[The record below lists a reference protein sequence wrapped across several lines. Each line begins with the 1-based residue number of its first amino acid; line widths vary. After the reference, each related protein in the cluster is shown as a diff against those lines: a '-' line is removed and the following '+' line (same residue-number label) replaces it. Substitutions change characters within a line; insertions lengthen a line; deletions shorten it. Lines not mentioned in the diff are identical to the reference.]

1 MLPERAGTQR
11 SRTGFYHVRARL
23 YVVPTSLEWRRWIA
37 IMAIYHFTA
46 KVISRANGSSA
57 VGSAAYRSAQ
67 KLHDQRLDRNH
78 DFTNKSGVVH
88 SEVLLP
94 EDAPERLGDR
104 STLWNEVEATEL
116 RKDAQLSREVEFAIP
131 RELNQQQG
139 IDLARDFVR
148 EEFVD
153 RGMIADLNVHWDIGE
168 DGLAKPHA
176 HVMLT
181 MREVD
186 EDGFGK
192 KVRAWNETEQLEQ
205 WRERWAEHVNER
217 LAELD
222 IDAQVDHR
230 SFKAQGIDLAP
241 QNKIGPAALRMAQ
254 EGLERERITDHAAI
268 ARRNGE
274 QIIDN
279 PNAALDAITRQQAT
293 FTKRDLAMFVHRH
306 SDGKDQFDHAL
317 SAVQSSP
324 DLIALGKDGRGE
336 DRFTS
341 RDMIEV
347 EARLERTIELMAE
360 RYQHS
365 VSDGH
370 RERALDN
377 ADARGLHLS
386 GEQRDAFL
394 HATDGKDLGVVIGY
408 AGTGKSAMLGV
419 ARDAW
424 EAAGYEVRGAA
435 LSGIA
440 AENLEAGSSIASRT
454 IASLEHQWSQG
465 RELLTSRDVL
475 VIDEAGMIGSRQ
487 MERVLSAAESAGAK
501 VVLVGDPQQLQAI
514 EAGAAFRSIAER
526 HGVVEITEIRRQR
539 IDWQRDATRQ
549 FATGRTGEALSAYA
563 DHRMVHPAE
572 THEAARGGLIDS
584 WDCERIANPNESRII
599 LTHTNDQVRE
609 LNLAARERLRASGK
623 LGEDIAMQVERGERS
638 FATGDRV
645 MFLRNER
652 DLGVKNG
659 SLGTLQSVHTQRMAV
674 MLDDGR
680 SVVFDTKSYS
690 HIDHG
695 YAATIHKSQGVTV
708 DRAYVLAT
716 PGMDQHSSYVAM
728 SRHRESVSLHYG
740 KDDFADANQLT
751 RTLSRE
757 RAKDMASDYSR
768 EEVEQRFAER
778 RGISLRERV
787 AEIVRKV
794 PEKVRGMFEGL
805 RLPKTREPLDDR
817 QVRARVAIRRH
828 ARAVQTIFLAQEDGT
843 TMDQLRAQS
852 RYLPMYDELT
862 TARTNLNA
870 FGANY
875 SRDME
880 RTYTAD
886 QSLVHE
892 AADGKFGRAIRAMK
906 AEQEIRETG
915 HERANQFVTR
925 WQKLKER
932 AQISYESGDMTRH
945 HATRSKMADM
955 AEGLGRDPQLE
966 SLLTNRK
973 RELGIGIASGRTLGH
988 ELAFNHGLD
997 LGRGRGLGL

>member
-1 MLPERAGTQR
+1 
-11 SRTGFYHVRARL
+11 
-23 YVVPTSLEWRRWIA
+23 
-37 IMAIYHFTA
+37 MAIYHFSA

-57 VGSAAYRSAQ
+57 VGSAAYRSAER
-67 KLHDQRLDRNH
+67 LHDDRLDRAH

-88 SEVLLP
+88 SEVMLP
-94 EDAPERLGDR
+94 DGAPERLGDR

-116 RKDAQLSREVEFAIP
+116 RKDAQLAREVEFAIP

-148 EEFVD
+148 EEFVE
-153 RGMIADLNVHWDIGE
+153 RGMIADLNVHWDIGA
-168 DGLAKPHA
+168 DGLVKPHA

-181 MREVD
+181 MREVN

-192 KVRAWNETEQLEQ
+192 KVRSWNETEQLEQ
-205 WRERWAEHVNER
+205 WRERWASRVNER

-222 IDAQVDHR
+222 IDASVDHR
-230 SFKAQGIDLAP
+230 SFRDQGIDLAP

-254 EGLERERITDHAAI
+254 EGLERERIADHAAI
-268 ARRNGE
+268 AHRNG
-274 QIIDN
+274 QRIIEN
-279 PNAALDAITRQQAT
+279 PNVALDAITRQQAT

-306 SDGKDQFDHAL
+306 SDGKGQFDLAMG
-317 SAVQSSP
+317 AVQSSP

-341 RDMIEV
+341 RDMIEI
-347 EARLERTIELMAE
+347 ETRLERASQAMAE
-360 RYQHS
+360 RER
-365 VSDGH
+365 H
-370 RERALDN
+370 RVGERDKDRAL
-377 ADARGLHLS
+377 ASAESRGLTLS
-386 GEQRDAFL
+386 GEQRAAFD
-394 HATDGKDLGVVIGY
+394 HATNGKDLGVVIGY

-419 ARDAW
+419 AREAW

-440 AENLEAGSSIASRT
+440 AENLEAGSAIPSRT
-454 IASLEHQWSQG
+454 IARLEHQWSQG
-465 RELLTSRDVL
+465 RELLTANDVL

-526 HGVVEITEIRRQR
+526 HSGVEITEIRRQQV
-539 IDWQRDATRQ
+539 DWQRDATRQ
-549 FATGRTGEALSAYA
+549 LATGRTDEALAAYA
-563 DHRMVHPAE
+563 DHGMVRAAN
-572 THEAARGGLIDS
+572 TREAARGELIDN
-584 WDCERIANPNESRII
+584 WDRERIAHPNESRII
-599 LTHTNDQVRE
+599 LTHTNDEVRA
-609 LNLAARERLRASGK
+609 LNRAVRERLRASGA

-638 FATGDRV
+638 FAEGDRV
-645 MFLRNER
+645 MFLRNDR

-659 SLGTLQSVHTQRMAV
+659 SLGTLQSVSAQRMAV
-674 MLDDGR
+674 LLDDGR
-680 SVVFDTKSYS
+680 SIAFDTKNYA

-695 YAATIHKSQGVTV
+695 YAATIHKSQGVTL

-716 PGMDQHSSYVAM
+716 PGMDQHSSYVAL

-740 KDDFADANQLT
+740 KDDFADSAKLV

-778 RGISLRERV
+778 RGITFRERV
-787 AEIVRKV
+787 TEIVRKV
-794 PEKVRGMFEGL
+794 PKKVRGIFDGL
-805 RLPKTREPLDDR
+805 RLPKAPELLDDR
-817 QVRARVAIRRH
+817 QVRARMAIRRH
-828 ARAVQTIFLAQEDGT
+828 ARAVSTIFLAQEDGT
-843 TMDQLRAQS
+843 TLAQLRQQS
-852 RYLPMYDELT
+852 RYVPMYEELT
-862 TARTNLNA
+862 TAREGLNA

-880 RTYTAD
+880 SAYTGNQA
-886 QSLVHE
+886 LAHE
-892 AADGKFGRAIRAMK
+892 SADGKFGRAILAMK
-906 AEQEIRETG
+906 AEQEIRETT

-925 WQKLKER
+925 WQKFKER

-945 HATRSKMADM
+945 HSTRSKMADM

-966 SLLTNRK
+966 SLLANRK